1 MRICLVFVQIFVFS
15 SILLA
20 QETPEFLMPLWFE
33 DAVGNKDTIWVG
45 EDSAANCNQELD
57 AEYGEELIISPFDH
71 IFEVRAVNVDG
82 ASPWGGGYKF
92 SKQIISCVEPSAQ
105 CHLFGGIGIFIHAQ
119 FWPVKVTWD
128 SLLLHSN
135 PFPCNYNTILTPN
148 RSVWTIQN
156 WYEAEN
162 IYCMSPVSHL
172 SLDYNYPNLSP
183 IIQLWTEYEIS
194 GSGVDTI
201 WGYWLTSHIDAPH
214 CLTTLPIE
222 EALSISEIQ
231 LYPNPAGNWLQ
242 IEVEDSLEIT
252 DYEIYDVNG
261 KMVQMGTYD
270 SRLVLVSLQRGVYVL
285 LLKDKFNKFFSK
297 SFVKM

>member
-1 MRICLVFVQIFVFS
+1 MKIYFSIVQILLFAN
-15 SILLA
+15 ILIA
-20 QETPEFLMPLWFE
+20 QQTPEFLMPLWFE

-45 EDSAANCNQELD
+45 GDEAASSVQLLD
-57 AEYGEELIISPFDH
+57 TQFGEEEITVPFDH
-71 IFEVRAVNVDG
+71 IFEVRAVNWDG
-82 ASPWGGGYKF
+82 ASPWGGGYVF
-92 SKQIISCVEPSAQ
+92 SKTIISDKEGSL
-105 CHLFGGIGIFIHAQ
+105 CHVFGGIGIFIHAQ

-128 SLLLHSN
+128 SVLLHSN
-135 PFPCNYNTILTPN
+135 PAPCNYNTILTPN
-148 RSVWTIQN
+148 KSVWTIPN

-183 IIQLWTEYEIS
+183 INQLWTEYEIS

-214 CLTTLPIE
+214 CLTTLPTE
-222 EALSISEIQ
+222 EVLSASEIQ

-242 IEVEDSLEIT
+242 IEVDDSIEIT
-252 DYEIYDVNG
+252 NYEIYDVNG
-261 KMVQMGTYD
+261 KIVYAGIYNST
-270 SRLVLVSLQRGVYVL
+270 LEIESLQKGVYVL
-285 LLKDKFNKFFSK
+285 LLKDKFNKLFSK